1 MVGGYGGGDFK
12 NKYTYKVNSCFFV
25 LFYVG
30 DVEGTLYGY
39 NTLNDMYVESVKEI
53 NTTVQVRLVSE
64 VSKVHNRDSSNLIVY
79 MSEVSKLFLWT

>member
-1 MVGGYGGGDFK
+1 MGMGGDFK

-39 NTLNDMYVESVKEI
+39 NTLNDTYVESVKR
-53 NTTVQVRLVSE
+53 NKYNCTS
-64 VSKVHNRDSSNLIVY
+64 
-79 MSEVSKLFLWT
+79 